1 MLSIEE
7 DAHCANIN
15 VEEDKEGDD
24 NNEEGD
30 DDDKNRNL
38 TNSVKAKESSLKSL
52 IPVKVYRI
60 MIERDPRLLLPLVF
74 EKLNLNKE
82 SMKMLEDDCL
92 ATENELLMM
101 LSDGRKAK
109 HIRELFIRCQALKE
123 NDNIEENNLEALIKF
138 ARKSEVFKG
147 KYIVEI
153 M

>member
-7 DAHCANIN
+7 GAHCANIN
-15 VEEDKEGDD
+15 VEENKKGDN
-24 NNEEGD
+24 NNEEGDD

-38 TNSVKAKESSLKSL
+38 TNSVKAIESSLKSL
-52 IPVKVYRI
+52 IPVKVYRS
-60 MIERDPRLLLPLVF
+60 MIDRQPHLLLPLVF

-92 ATENELLMM
+92 ATENKL

-123 NDNIEENNLEALIKF
+123 NDNIEEKNLEALIQY
-138 ARKSEVFKG
+138 AGKSEVFRG

>member
-7 DAHCANIN
+7 DAHCASIN
-15 VEEDKEGDD
+15 VEEDKEGVDD

-30 DDDKNRNL
+30 DDDENRNL
-38 TNSVKAKESSLKSL
+38 TNSIKAKESSLKSL

-60 MIERDPRLLLPLVF
+60 MIDRNPQLLLPLVF
-74 EKLNLNKE
+74 GKLNLNKE

-92 ATENELLMM
+92 ATENELL
-101 LSDGRKAK
+101 SDGRKGK

-123 NDNIEENNLEALIKF
+123 NDNIEEKNLEALIKF
-138 ARKSEVFKG
+138 AGKCEVFKG

>member
-30 DDDKNRNL
+30 DDDGNRNL
-38 TNSVKAKESSLKSL
+38 TNSVKAKESTLKSL

-60 MIERDPRLLLPLVF
+60 MIDREPHLLLPLVF
-74 EKLNLNKE
+74 GKLNLNKE

-92 ATENELLMM
+92 ATENELL
-101 LSDGRKAK
+101 SDGRKAK
-109 HIRELFIRCQALKE
+109 HVRELFIRCQALKE
-123 NDNIEENNLEALIKF
+123 NDNIEEKNLEALIKF
-138 ARKSEVFKG
+138 AGKSEVFKG